1 MELKVGGY
9 VLNDAGVMLSGY
21 DGKREAYDLAPLVG
35 VRFEERARAI
45 GDIFEVAMIL
55 DATLLPLVN
64 IQETYGTSAF
74 FNGQINYKWPFS
86 IAMLN
91 YQRVYI
97 YIHSIYIYIH
107 YS

>member
-45 GDIFEVAMIL
+45 GDIFEASMIR
-55 DATLLPLVN
+55 DATLLPSG
-64 IQETYGTSAF
+64 EHTKTYGTLDFLMGKSTI
-74 FNGQINYKWPFS
+74 NGHFQ
-86 IAMLN
+86 
-91 YQRVYI
+91 
-97 YIHSIYIYIH
+97 
-107 YS
+107 

>member
-9 VLNDAGVMLSGY
+9 VLNDAGVMLFGY

-45 GDIFEVAMIL
+45 GDI
-55 DATLLPLVN
+55 
-64 IQETYGTSAF
+64 
-74 FNGQINYKWPFS
+74 INYKWPFS

-91 YQRVYI
+91 CQRVYI
-97 YIHSIYIYIH
+97 YISIIYICIH

>member
-45 GDIFEVAMIL
+45 GDI
-55 DATLLPLVN
+55 
-64 IQETYGTSAF
+64 
-74 FNGQINYKWPFS
+74 INYKWQFS

-91 YQRVYI
+91 CERVYI
-97 YIHSIYIYIH
+97 YIYPLYIYIYICIH

>member
-45 GDIFEVAMIL
+45 GDI
-55 DATLLPLVN
+55 
-64 IQETYGTSAF
+64 
-74 FNGQINYKWPFS
+74 INYKWPFS
-86 IAMLN
+86 IAM
-91 YQRVYI
+91 YI
-97 YIHSIYIYIH
+97 YPLYIYVSIIVDLPIKNGDFPWLC
-107 YS
+107 

>member
-45 GDIFEVAMIL
+45 GDI
-55 DATLLPLVN
+55 
-64 IQETYGTSAF
+64 
-74 FNGQINYKWPFS
+74 INYKWPFS

-91 YQRVYI
+91 CERVYI
-97 YIHSIYIYIH
+97 YIHYIYICIH